1 MFYRTPFL
9 RNSSGRLLL
18 IFLLWKAKNYFY
30 FLSVLRQQICLE
42 VSMGVVWQGLKAL
55 KHLMHTGTSLYQIS
69 ISICVSVFRVFIT
82 PSDHTLTV
90 AKWLWVRFYFTD
102 PCQIMGYTEIWEI
115 WDLADRLYIL
125 KQLEGATFSPVKR
138 SVNKRISC
146 FLFSLFGWG
155 RIK

>member
-9 RNSSGRLLL
+9 RNTSGRLLL

-30 FLSVLRQQICLE
+30 FFSVLRQQICLE

-55 KHLMHTGTSLYQIS
+55 KHLMQTGTSLYQIS

-90 AKWLWVRFYFTD
+90 AEWLRVRFHFTD
-102 PCQIMGYTEIWEI
+102 PCQIMGYTTFQI
-115 WDLADRLYIL
+115 WDFADRLYIL
-125 KQLEGATFSPVKR
+125 KQLGSATFSQVKR

-146 FLFSLFGWG
+146 FLFPLFGWG